1 MNKAEKEFSEN
12 SGYPVIRNMLAA
24 LVERILWEH
33 NTICTGEE
41 DVAIDAIANIFV
53 QEHGDHMLLNMLDK
67 LKEIYNRYPQRYQLI
82 VRVNGDPFKTTM
94 LSYLNIEEC
103 LEVAKNYE
111 DNYDGNHQFTIV
123 DTDINNR
130 KVYDHDEVMSMLKP
144 KTKHYFWLASSNDGA
159 FEDFSATTFT
169 EKEMCYNDMRNSAL
183 DKMKWNTEYRE
194 DFADM
199 DDDEF
204 IGYDV
209 RFRKDKIIH
218 ESYSGLYTY
227 QIFCVEQL
235 KERPELFFGSQFC
248 KDLKYRTKDANICNA
263 LMKINKRYLA
273 D

>member
-130 KVYDHDEVMSMLKP
+130 KVYDNEEVRSMLKP
-144 KTKHYFWLASSNDGA
+144 KTKHYFWLASSNDGS
-159 FEDFSATTFT
+159 FENFSATTFT